1 MYALTLFSC
10 VSYAKYEMFVVP
22 FIYFALESNPDVQ
35 IEIHLGNPERF
46 ENDYGDA
53 IKILSEKY
61 PERFLLQRLKSKY
74 SGVIPDAA
82 TARYY
87 TVPTLKNK
95 WTKIT
100 DIDIFHVEDGASQ
113 YFDALEKRWPE
124 STYFA
129 LQRGMLKKLSGTF
142 CVKTKEFY
150 SEAWLT
156 NRKNYMQ
163 DVVKHNKFHG
173 KKAPFDIANNHYN
186 EWVNYELV
194 VPVHGGPV
202 RSEQINIRPLQG
214 IHISPNREPYH
225 TEHYQGSTWG
235 ITPENK
241 RALHDLMSNNF
252 WLELEPHVHS
262 DMMALLKKI

>member
-61 PERFLLQRLKSKY
+61 PDRFIIQPLKNEY
-74 SGVIPDAA
+74 TGVIPDAA

-100 DIDIFHVEDGASQ
+100 DIDIFHVEEGASK

-124 STYFA
+124 ATYFA

-156 NRKNYMQ
+156 NRKNYMA
-163 DVVKHNKFHG
+163 DIVKHNKFHG
-173 KKAPFDIANNHYN
+173 KKPPFDIANNHYD
-186 EWVNYELV
+186 EWVNYDLV
-194 VPVHGGPV
+194 IPVHGGPV
-202 RSEQINIRPLQG
+202 QSEEINVRPLQG
-214 IHISPNREPYH
+214 IHISLNREPYR
-225 TEHYQGSTWG
+225 TEHYQAPCWG
-235 ITPENK
+235 ITPEYK
-241 RALHDLMSNNF
+241 TAIYKFIDTPF
-252 WLELEPHVHS
+252 WGE
-262 DMMALLKKI
+262 LKKYIHPDMTAMIARI